1 MPNQKNQAE
10 WRKTMDSTPELPGN
24 QSLVGNTQAGG
35 VQQSS
40 AQTRRTIAI
49 TLWLIGFIALVA
61 ASVIVRSHPAPWP
74 FDLQTTITVQHLQ
87 LPSWVSAPIVWV
99 SVVGQPPDPYF
110 YIPASFVLLS
120 LIGVFV
126 WLRGGSPMPWFVTAI
141 LLFFGE
147 IVRFSV
153 WFLLIVL
160 VARPRPSSPLIHV
173 YMSENGFPT
182 FPSGHAMHD
191 VVFYGFL
198 LYVSL
203 TKPVSQ
209 WRYRWL
215 LIPLQIYAALNI
227 LLVGYSRVYEGS
239 HWLTDVLGGYLA
251 GALFLTLLIVL
262 YRWTLDRLTT
272 WSEKRHAEK
281 AAQHQQA

>member
-1 MPNQKNQAE
+1 
-10 WRKTMDSTPELPGN
+10 
-24 QSLVGNTQAGG
+24 
-35 VQQSS
+35 
-40 AQTRRTIAI
+40 
-49 TLWLIGFIALVA
+49 
-61 ASVIVRSHPAPWP
+61 
-74 FDLQTTITVQHLQ
+74 
-87 LPSWVSAPIVWV
+87 
-99 SVVGQPPDPYF
+99 
-110 YIPASFVLLS
+110 
-120 LIGVFV
+120 
-126 WLRGGSPMPWFVTAI
+126 MPWFVTAI
-141 LLFFGE
+141 FLFFGE
-147 IVRFSV
+147 IVRFIV

-173 YMSENGFPT
+173 SMPETVPT

-191 VVFYGFL
+191 VVYYGFL

-251 GALFLTLLIVL
+251 GALFLALLIVL
-262 YRWTLDRLTT
+262 YRWTLDKLT
-272 WSEKRHAEK
+272 KRHNKRLLQK

>member
-1 MPNQKNQAE
+1 ME
-10 WRKTMDSTPELPGN
+10 STPDLPGN
-24 QSLVGNTQAGG
+24 QSLDSTAQAGDEERRN
-35 VQQSS
+35 
-40 AQTRRTIAI
+40 AQTRRNVII
-49 TLWLIGFIALVA
+49 LLWIIGLIALVV
-61 ASVIVRSHPAPWP
+61 ASVIVHSHPGPWP
-74 FDLQTTITVQHLQ
+74 FELQTTITLQQLQ
-87 LPSWVSAPIVWV
+87 LPSWVSTPIVWV
-99 SVVGQPPDPYF
+99 SVVGQPPIPYF
-110 YIPASFVLLS
+110 YIPASFVLLM

-141 LLFFGE
+141 FLFVGT
-147 IVRFSV
+147 IVQFIV
-153 WFLLIVL
+153 WFLLILL

-173 YMSENGFPT
+173 YMPENGFAT
-182 FPSGHAMHD
+182 FPSGHAMRD

-215 LIPLQIYAALNI
+215 LIPLQIYAALNM

-251 GALFLTLLIVL
+251 GVLFLALLIVL
-262 YRWTLDRLTT
+262 YRWTLDRLT
-272 WSEKRHAEK
+272 KRRDKRLLAK
-281 AAQHQQA
+281 STQNQQA

>member
-1 MPNQKNQAE
+1 
-10 WRKTMDSTPELPGN
+10 MDNTTDFPGKQTSN
-24 QSLVGNTQAGG
+24 GSALTGDVERRSAHTRRNVAIALWIIGFLVLVG
-35 VQQSS
+35 
-40 AQTRRTIAI
+40 
-49 TLWLIGFIALVA
+49 
-61 ASVIVRSHPAPWP
+61 ASVIVSSHPAPWP

-99 SVVGQPPDPYF
+99 SVVGQPPIPYF
-110 YIPASFVLLS
+110 YIPASFVLLL
-120 LIGVFV
+120 LIGVVV

-141 LLFFGE
+141 FLFVGT
-147 IVRFSV
+147 IVQFIV
-153 WFLLIVL
+153 WFLLILL
-160 VARPRPSSPLIHV
+160 VARPRPSSPIIHV
-173 YMSENGFPT
+173 YMPENGFAT

-215 LIPLQIYAALNI
+215 LIPLQLYAALNI

-251 GALFLTLLIVL
+251 GALFLALLILL
-262 YRWTLDRLTT
+262 YRWTLDRLT
-272 WSEKRHAEK
+272 KRRDK
-281 AAQHQQA
+281 RLLRKSAQNQQA

>member
-1 MPNQKNQAE
+1 ME
-10 WRKTMDSTPELPGN
+10 ETMDSTPNLPGK
-24 QSLVGNTQAGG
+24 QTGDGSTLAGG
-35 VQQSS
+35 EKRRN
-40 AQTRRTIAI
+40 AQTRRNGAI
-49 TLWLIGFIALVA
+49 TLWLIGFIALVGA
-61 ASVIVRSHPAPWP
+61 TVLVIMHPAPWP

-99 SVVGQPPDPYF
+99 SVEGQPPIPYY
-110 YIPASFVLLS
+110 YIPASFVLLL

-126 WLRGGSPMPWFVTAI
+126 WLRGRSAMRWFVIAI
-141 LLFFGE
+141 FLFFGT
-147 IVRFSV
+147 IVQYVV
-153 WFLLIVL
+153 WGLYSLM

-173 YMSENGFPT
+173 SMPETWPT

-203 TKPVSQ
+203 SKPVSQ

-215 LIPLQIYAALNI
+215 LIPFQLFAALNI

-239 HWLTDVLGGYLA
+239 HWLTDILGGYLA
-251 GALFLTLLIVL
+251 GVLFLALLILL
-262 YRWTLDRLTT
+262 YRWTLDRLT
-272 WSEKRHAEK
+272 KRHDRRLLEQS
-281 AAQHQQA
+281 AQHQHA